1 MTVRAVSQIDK
12 DLFYDKILPFSLAIL
27 ENRVSVEEIRKLTQ
41 VPEDYYRALINESIR
56 LYINPVPEVKSF
68 LQQPIADLNK
78 TLANQYFIGEINML
92 HESPSNIRFR
102 VLNSLSAR
110 ELYFLLIGGNGE
122 LYTSSFLY
130 IYNKF
135 LKQAGAEGL
144 DNFFEEIG
152 YYQFPQFIVNI
163 SGYGLV
169 DDLVDHL
176 REEVFARLI
185 GNYFYTFQ
193 NTQLTDNQ
201 VILSAMTMSEVLYEV
216 RHHQTVKLILESK
229 LDSLEKKQEPPDLML
244 QGMYS
249 GLRGILD
256 DQFAYSN
263 DSTYEV
269 LTIKRLQKQNVIV
282 QAHFFYD
289 DEDAITS
296 FMNSVAS
303 YDPAIW
309 DKEETGDYIVFNS
322 RLGNHMRVYMNKPM
336 TRIGCDS
343 AQDEMLHAIEQ
354 DGYEITS
361 FIHRGHSYY
370 LFQSLKKITASG
382 QFVFL
387 GSCGGYN
394 EVLKIFQLNPD
405 MNIITTRNIGS
416 ILIND
421 PLLQK
426 INLDIVNNKDI
437 VWSEVWQYF
446 NSRFQTKQT
455 KDLFSSY
462 IPPNKYIGIKFI
474 RKVFN
479 Y

>member
-1 MTVRAVSQIDK
+1 
-12 DLFYDKILPFSLAIL
+12 
-27 ENRVSVEEIRKLTQ
+27 
-41 VPEDYYRALINESIR
+41 
-56 LYINPVPEVKSF
+56 
-68 LQQPIADLNK
+68 
-78 TLANQYFIGEINML
+78 ML
-92 HESPSNIRFR
+92 HESPNNIRFQ
-102 VLNSLSAR
+102 VLNTLSGK
-110 ELYFLLIGGNGE
+110 ELYYLLIGGSGE

-135 LKQAGAEGL
+135 LTETGTEGL
-144 DNFFEEIG
+144 DKFFDEIG
-152 YYQFPQFIVNI
+152 YDQFPQFIANI

-176 REEVFARLI
+176 KEEMFARLI
-185 GNYFYTFQ
+185 GNYFDTFY

-201 VILSAMTMSEVLYEV
+201 IILNAMTMSEVLYGI
-216 RHHQTVKLILESK
+216 RNHQTVKLILESR
-229 LDSLEKKQEPPDLML
+229 LDILEKKQEPADLML
-244 QGMYS
+244 QRMYS
-249 GLRGILD
+249 GLKGILEGN
-256 DQFAYSN
+256 FEYSN

-269 LTIKRLQKQNVIV
+269 LTIKRLQKQNTIV

-296 FMNSVAS
+296 FMNSAAT

-309 DKEETGDYIVFNS
+309 EKEETDDYIVFNS
-322 RLGNHMRVYMNKPM
+322 RSGNHMRVYMNKPM
-336 TRIGCDS
+336 TRMGCDS

-354 DGYEITS
+354 GGYEITS

-446 NSRFQTKQT
+446 NARFQTKQT